1 MASRALLLLVLITG
15 VNAYPCCDG
24 NVCPGGST
32 MTINGKT
39 YCCPKGASM
48 SMVNM
53 QCECYSSTTTC
64 PTTIEILEAKIA
76 HLTSMQERDGS
87 DVDQH
92 VDYLEPEPIIP
103 KFMIEPET
111 RISMGSQNVTFI
123 RGGTYNIFGK
133 TGNGGRDILELYIE
147 DRPFSWC
154 SLIKVSAIFQG
165 GELCWSNYKNVP
177 NYPGKMWVL
186 TVQSGR
192 DDFECSIACF
202 ALEFAEV
209 K

>member
-87 DVDQH
+87 DV
-92 VDYLEPEPIIP
+92 
-103 KFMIEPET
+103 
-111 RISMGSQNVTFI
+111 QNVTFI